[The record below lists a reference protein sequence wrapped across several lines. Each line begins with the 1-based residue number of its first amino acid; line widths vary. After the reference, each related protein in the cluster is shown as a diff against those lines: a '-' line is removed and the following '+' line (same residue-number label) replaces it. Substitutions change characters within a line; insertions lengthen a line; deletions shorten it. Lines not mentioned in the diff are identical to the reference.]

1 MAEVCPRGPAI
12 PRRES
17 EGEVS
22 DRCKSC
28 RKLLVE
34 HDGLQPTCRKLGRAR
49 VALQIIKTWATF
61 RTGESLVPAHVAKL
75 CKKTLE
81 EIK

>member
-1 MAEVCPRGPAI
+1 M
-12 PRRES
+12 
-17 EGEVS
+17 S

-28 RKLLVE
+28 RKLE
-34 HDGLQPTCRKLGRAR
+34 RAR

-61 RTGESLVPAHVAKL
+61 RSGESLVPAHVAKL